1 MVKVIDRRNKSMGGG
16 SKRDVSR
23 IKNIAI
29 HYSATKEG
37 STSAFERFWKNDR
50 GWVTG
55 GYHEVVLLNGDVELN
70 YDPGVIS
77 NGVKNHNTATYNIC
91 YVGAGQP
98 NAKQRKALVERIAYN
113 KKRFNVADANVKGHR
128 EFSGAS
134 TSCPAVNVQGL
145 LKGGEQ
151 SNKPPAS
158 KPSKPSTGTYKGNSV
173 VDYLKHQ
180 KQDSSFSNRAK
191 LAKKHGIKNYKGTES
206 QNTKLLNALRGK
218 KTKPKPSKN
227 KYPLPNGELKV
238 GSRGEGVKQLQRAL
252 NAANFKVGKVDG
264 IYGAKT
270 KDGVTRFQ
278 SVHDAYNVD
287 GVYGPRTKTR
297 LDKVVN

>member
-1 MVKVIDRRNKSMGGG
+1 MAKIIDRRNKSMGGG

-70 YDPGVIS
+70 YNPDVIS

-113 KKRFNVADANVKGHR
+113 KKRFNIADKNIKGHR

-134 TSCPAVNVQGL
+134 TQCPAVNVVDL
-145 LKGGEQ
+145 VKESNQ
-151 SNKPPAS
+151 SNKPAAS
-158 KPSKPSTGTYKGNSV
+158 KPAKKPNKANLTVDGKWGKSTTKALQKALGTPVDGIISKQPRNSV
-173 VDYLKHQ
+173 SESLYGNTVQ
-180 KQDSSFSNRAK
+180 FGTGSSNV
-191 LAKKHGIKNYKGTES
+191 IV
-206 QNTKLLNALRGK
+206 ALQR
-218 KTKPKPSKN
+218 
-227 KYPLPNGELKV
+227 KV
-238 GSRGEGVKQLQRAL
+238 GA
-252 NAANFKVGKVDG
+252 KVDG
-264 IYGAKT
+264 KIGPATVRSLQKYLGT
-270 KDGVTRFQ
+270 VQDGVLSRPSLVVKELQ
-278 SVHDAYNVD
+278 
-287 GVYGPRTKTR
+287 KR
-297 LDKVVN
+297 LNAGTL

>member
-77 NGVKNHNTATYNIC
+77 NGVKNHNTTTYNIC

-98 NAKQRKALVERIAYN
+98 NAKQRKTLVERIAYN
-113 KKRFNVADANVKGHR
+113 KERFNIADKNIKGHR

-134 TSCPAVNVQGL
+134 TSCPAVNVRELVNG
-145 LKGGEQ
+145 
-151 SNKPPAS
+151 STNTMPPAS
-158 KPSKPSTGTYKGNSV
+158 KPSKPNTGTYKGNSI
-173 VDYLKHQ
+173 VDYLKHH

-191 LAKKHGIKNYKGTES
+191 LAKKHGITNYKGTES

-227 KYPLPNGELKV
+227 KYPLPGGVLKV

-252 NAANFKVGKVDG
+252 NAANFKVGAVDG
-264 IYGAKT
+264 IYGPKT
-270 KDGVTRFQ
+270 EDAVRRFQ
-278 SVHDAYNVD
+278 KVHDAYNVD
-287 GVYGPRTKTR
+287 GI
-297 LDKVVN
+297 